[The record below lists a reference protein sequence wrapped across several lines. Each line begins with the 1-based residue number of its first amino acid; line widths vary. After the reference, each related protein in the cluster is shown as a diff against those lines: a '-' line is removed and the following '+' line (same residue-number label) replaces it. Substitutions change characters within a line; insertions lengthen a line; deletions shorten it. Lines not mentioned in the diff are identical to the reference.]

1 MFIVDFKLTEI
12 FRQRGK
18 IWAGGDCAQL
28 NSVVKHFINLLKLF
42 GAIWLFFKLI
52 KGIILYK
59 PCKVKCYPVY

>member
-12 FRQRGK
+12 LRERGE

-28 NSVVKHFINLLKLF
+28 NRVAKHFINLLKLF
-42 GAIWLFFKLI
+42 GAIGLLFKLI

-59 PCKVKCYPVY
+59 PCKVKSYPVY